1 MNKTQKM
8 SFAVIGVALVSLAV
22 TCVSAASWT
31 SNTPLFTLR
40 MEQASSKMNFLPTE
54 KATFAYTT
62 ELGYNLNY
70 NVDSRTGEPLGNCTD
85 YDTTCLITCPESC
98 AGTCDTCGGYTCDE
112 TSCQPTCPAGTC
124 AWTCGPTCPPRT
136 CIDTLCIC
144 PP

>member
-1 MNKTQKM
+1 MNKKQKV
-8 SFAVIGVALVSLAV
+8 SFAVIGVVLVSLAV

-31 SNTPLFTLR
+31 SNTPLFTMR

-54 KATFAYTT
+54 KIAFAYAT
-62 ELGYNLNY
+62 ESGYNLNC
-70 NVDSRTGEPLGNCTD
+70 NAAAGTGELLGNCTD
-85 YDTTCLITCPESC
+85 YDTTCLLTCPDSC

-124 AWTCGPTCPPRT
+124 SATCWDTCPVRT
-136 CIDTLCIC
+136 CIETLCHC